1 MRRSGRSRLCY
12 QAQNATVCPHP
23 IISIHGAKQQTP
35 VATNDTSRNKTR
47 RAPGKCSCRPTK
59 LQTVKGLY
67 GAYEPGFVSLD
78 AHNCVQTNGR
88 EVETEDGT
96 NRINPSP
103 EFSWRISL
111 TAYAERP
118 SSFLRLI
125 SLPVLIYDNHRR
137 GHIPP
142 GSWKLVAAV
151 ATSISLAR
159 GYCAVIKPVFRTSSR
174 T

>member
-1 MRRSGRSRLCY
+1 MPLVSDDGRWRLSIDRFSWTTAKLGVRRSGRSRLCY

-35 VATNDTSRNKTR
+35 VATNITSRNKTR

-103 EFSWRISL
+103 EYGWRISL
-111 TAYAERP
+111 TAYAERR
-118 SSFLRLI
+118 LRL
-125 SLPVLIYDNHRR
+125 SS
-137 GHIPP
+137 
-142 GSWKLVAAV
+142 GS
-151 ATSISLAR
+151 
-159 GYCAVIKPVFRTSSR
+159 
-174 T
+174 